1 MKALLITLGLLMA
14 SSTALAGQPEG
25 RTGDDRAAHMQ
36 EKLGLSDDQM
46 QQMSEIREQ
55 GGGREEMRAIL
66 TDEQQAQMKEMKGHH
81 KGGREE
87 RMARMQSHLNLS
99 DDQMTHMR
107 EIHEQGGNREDM
119 QTVLTE
125 EQRAKL
131 AERRDRHKEKQQ
143 PEV

>member
-1 MKALLITLGLLMA
+1 MKALLITLGLLIA

-25 RTGDDRAAHMQ
+25 RTGEDRAAHMQ

-46 QQMSEIREQ
+46 TQMREIREQ

-66 TDEQQAQMKEMKGHH
+66 TDEQQAQMKEMKGHD

-87 RMARMQSHLNLS
+87 RMQSHLNLS
-99 DDQMTHMR
+99 DDQMTQIR
-107 EIHEQGGNREDM
+107 QIREQGGNREDM
-119 QTVLTE
+119 QAVLTE

-131 AERRDRHKEKQQ
+131 AERRDRHKAKQQ